1 MKMKKHLIVL
11 HGPTQCGKTSS
22 IKMVLHAIHL
32 LEPELEFR
40 GKNWVECLEVLLL
53 DGLRIGITSRSDKYA
68 ILAQNLQ
75 FLSNEKSCDII
86 ICTANEMM
94 KGVKDLFLEFQ
105 TSDWEIVRVQKYPVY
120 FTRENKDNQTR
131 LNQGAAQKLIEKF
144 NLIKS
149 NQSK

>member
-1 MKMKKHLIVL
+1 MKKNIILL
-11 HGPTQCGKTSS
+11 HGPTQCGKTST

-53 DGLRIGITSRSDKYA
+53 DGLRIGITSRSDKFA
-68 ILAQNLQ
+68 NLAQNLQ

-120 FTRENKDNQTR
+120 FTRENKDNQIR
-131 LNQGAAQKLIEKF
+131 LNQAAAQKLMDKF

-149 NQSK
+149 NHSKS